1 VTLVLS
7 TSLLYGC
14 ENWVMTRPLHS
25 ELRSFYN
32 RCVFVGSVVALTGSQ
47 PSVKK
52 IYIVGRLGRN
62 LVLEVFTITT
72 SNDCWG
78 GRQGM
83 FHGCQCAMC
92 LYVIK
97 GLLLGLSSH
106 QQVIGII
113 SSYDRE
119 RTRSS

>member
-97 GLLLGLSSH
+97 GFLLGLSSINKSLAFLH
-106 QQVIGII
+106 
-113 SSYDRE
+113 DRE